1 MTQLDLVVLVLAL
14 LGPVLALAGL
24 ARLPATLVLFT
35 LGLLSAMLP
44 GLPGLRIP
52 PEWLTSICLPPLLY
66 AATVRVTWH
75 LLRFTLLRGVLAGI
89 LLSAASVV
97 AAAALARLLLP
108 ELGWPAA
115 IGIGIVAA
123 LADTRLFHEAKGRP
137 HVPRAVAD
145 LLKAREMVGRLV
157 ALTAFGL
164 TMATLERGEAPGLPE
179 AAAQTA
185 WQWAGG
191 AAAGLGL
198 GWAVV
203 RLRARAEPA
212 PVEIAV
218 SIATPY
224 LAAFAAR
231 QLDISV
237 VMAVSAAA
245 LVVAA
250 AKVNRETGASDT
262 SAAETRI
269 SAMAFWEEA
278 SLFLSS
284 ILFFLAGRALPEA
297 VAGLGQWPLA
307 QTAGAAAAILA
318 LVLAMAFLAN
328 LATTP
333 MPGRRVA
340 SAGVMAWS
348 STRSVIGLLVVLSIP
363 AEGALAAERSLLLV
377 VGSLVVIGS
386 VLVQGLTLGPV
397 VRRAALG
404 TGDEARREEE
414 RAIRAGSE
422 AARHEGPDAARR
434 EALRLRE
441 RDSIGDETL
450 NKVLREADLATR
462 AAEGPAKALPGAGPP
477 NP

>member
-1 MTQLDLVVLVLAL
+1 VTQLDLVVLVLAL

-218 SIATPY
+218 SIATP
-224 LAAFAAR
+224 LPR
-231 QLDISV
+231 GLR
-237 VMAVSAAA
+237 SAAA
-245 LVVAA
+245 RHLRRHGRLGRRARRRGSEGEPGDGRLRHLGGRDAHLRHGVLGGGEPVPLLDPVLPGRPRPAGGGGRARPVAA
-250 AKVNRETGASDT
+250 GADG
-262 SAAETRI
+262 
-269 SAMAFWEEA
+269 
-278 SLFLSS
+278 
-284 ILFFLAGRALPEA
+284 GR
-297 VAGLGQWPLA
+297 
-307 QTAGAAAAILA
+307 
-318 LVLAMAFLAN
+318 
-328 LATTP
+328 
-333 MPGRRVA
+333 GRR
-340 SAGVMAWS
+340 
-348 STRSVIGLLVVLSIP
+348 
-363 AEGALAAERSLLLV
+363 
-377 VGSLVVIGS
+377 
-386 VLVQGLTLGPV
+386 
-397 VRRAALG
+397 
-404 TGDEARREEE
+404 D
-414 RAIRAGSE
+414 
-422 AARHEGPDAARR
+422 
-434 EALRLRE
+434 
-441 RDSIGDETL
+441 
-450 NKVLREADLATR
+450 
-462 AAEGPAKALPGAGPP
+462 PGAGAGHGVPGEP
-477 NP
+477 RHHADARAARGLGRG